1 LIAQTTF
8 RNWLK
13 MIIIAAHLQFF
24 GISPAFEAPNDLE
37 TLIVLQFM
45 ESGAGSG
52 QPVVGARGQA
62 RDRVQ

>member
-1 LIAQTTF
+1 
-8 RNWLK
+8 

-24 GISPAFEAPNDLE
+24 GISSAFEAPNDLE

-52 QPVVGARGQA
+52 QPVVGEVRLEIGFN
-62 RDRVQ
+62 RSR